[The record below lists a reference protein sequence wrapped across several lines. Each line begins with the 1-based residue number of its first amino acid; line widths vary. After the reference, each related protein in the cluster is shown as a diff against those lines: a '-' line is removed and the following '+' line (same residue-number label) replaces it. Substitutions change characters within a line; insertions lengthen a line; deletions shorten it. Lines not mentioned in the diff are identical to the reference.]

1 MSETVLQ
8 SVVASKGS
16 DNLWLELFTKEVH
29 ASIMI
34 LSTAHDVYSFNH
46 VYIGQNK
53 IFTHAIKEFCFCLGL
68 CAVYQ
73 IDE

>member
-1 MSETVLQ
+1 
-8 SVVASKGS
+8 
-16 DNLWLELFTKEVH
+16 
-29 ASIMI
+29 MI
-34 LSTAHDVYSFNH
+34 LSTAHKLYDFNY

-53 IFTHAIKEFCFCLGL
+53 IFTHAIKEFCFSLGL